1 MSWLGQRS
9 RPAAVKVWPVVGW
22 VEELKNCQ
30 NCFRVHSLELSGVDT
45 RLFQAKKLIPKDLVT
60 L

>member
-30 NCFRVHSLELSGVDT
+30 GCT
-45 RLFQAKKLIPKDLVT
+45 R
-60 L
+60 